1 MSVGSN
7 PTTGVDISNEQG
19 ELLLEMKK
27 VEELL
32 MVWLKLERKATFVKV
47 TSDEFGNVI
56 RNLDNFIFKQYS
68 KLSEF
73 WLILSEFRIT
83 LSFIKTHILN
93 RKKETVLPS
102 LPKGTDLL
110 SKKRTTLIT
119 NTFSGSN
126 YDLCNS
132 QGWKM

>member
-47 TSDEFGNVI
+47 TSDDATFLFLKI
-56 RNLDNFIFKQYS
+56 NL
-68 KLSEF
+68 E
-73 WLILSEFRIT
+73 ILSKIWIT
-83 LSFIKTHILN
+83 LSLN
-93 RKKETVLPS
+93 SIQSYLNF
-102 LPKGTDLL
+102 G
-110 SKKRTTLIT
+110 
-119 NTFSGSN
+119 
-126 YDLCNS
+126 
-132 QGWKM
+132 